1 MGPLVGKQIEDST
14 PYMLEHIQRKGEE
27 AAEKMRQTLKESLGQ
42 KQRDNVEAEARK
54 QREREEAEL
63 AEAKREAAERAEM
76 ARQAEIEQLAKE
88 RERKAQVSAFLKK
101 HGYSSVSTPK
111 RTMLKTKYPIHTAA
125 KSGDPQIVSALV
137 QEKLDL
143 TQKDSSGHTALQI

>member
-1 MGPLVGKQIEDST
+1 MG
-14 PYMLEHIQRKGEE
+14 
-27 AAEKMRQTLKESLGQ
+27 
-42 KQRDNVEAEARK
+42 RK

-88 RERKAQVSAFLKK
+88 RERKVQISAFLKK
-101 HGYSSVSTPK
+101 HGYTSVSAPK

-125 KSGDPQIVSALV
+125 KSGDPNIVAALL
-137 QEKLDL
+137 QEEGLDR
-143 TQKDSSGHTALQI
+143 TQKDSSGRTALQIAQARNKNGSHESVLCALGM